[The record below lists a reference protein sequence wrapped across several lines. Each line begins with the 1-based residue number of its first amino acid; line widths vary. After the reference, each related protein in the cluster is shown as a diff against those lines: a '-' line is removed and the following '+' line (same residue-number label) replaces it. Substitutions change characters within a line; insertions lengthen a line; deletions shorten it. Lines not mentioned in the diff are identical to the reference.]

1 MFSLVALRF
10 SHFFCWF
17 EHATAQFRLKSLR
30 IVGKLL
36 IPASRFLFRKLA
48 ATLST
53 LLRRTV
59 WAQPV
64 SISIEYFFKTPE
76 IMIKQKEEIKV
87 VTS

>member
-1 MFSLVALRF
+1 MFSPVSLRF

-17 EHATAQFRLKSLR
+17 EHATAQFRFQALDPWSKIS
-30 IVGKLL
+30 
-36 IPASRFLFRKLA
+36 FRKLA

-59 WAQPV
+59 WAQLV

-76 IMIKQKEEIKV
+76 IMIKQREEIKV
-87 VTS
+87 VTFPER